1 MSESHRIVVTGLG
14 SVTSLGHT
22 ASTLWDNLIAGKS
35 GIERIASF
43 DPAIYSCQVG
53 AEVKNFNPEDYM
65 DVKDAKRSDRFTH
78 FAVAATQNAIQD
90 AEFDLK
96 QFDPFRVGVI
106 IGSGIGG
113 IDTIQ
118 KQTARFHNLGALRVS
133 PFMIP
138 SLICNMASGIVA
150 IQYGFKGPNFSAV
163 TACSSS
169 AHTIGEAYH
178 MLKLGKAD
186 AIFAGGSEAALVGLS
201 FAGFC
206 MMKAMSTHFNGEPER
221 ASRPFDAQR
230 DGFVMGEG
238 AGIVLLETLESALA
252 RKAKI
257 YCEVIGYAANCDA
270 YHITSPDPEGSGLAN
285 CLKNLLHE
293 SGLQPT
299 DVDYINAHGTSTEM
313 NDKTETFAIKRV
325 FKGDAKKIK
334 ISSTKSMTGHLL
346 GAVGGIE
353 AIVCAKVIE
362 TGIIPPTI
370 NYENPDPECDLDYV
384 PNRAIR
390 QNVNVAIS
398 ENLGFGGHNAALMFR
413 KYS

>member
-1 MSESHRIVVTGLG
+1 MPQLHRVVITGLG
-14 SVTSLGHT
+14 SITSLGHNV
-22 ASTLWDNLIAGKS
+22 ATLWDSLVAGKS
-35 GIERIASF
+35 GVARITSF
-43 DPAIYSCQVG
+43 ETYPCQVG
-53 AEVKNFNPEDYM
+53 AEVVDFNPEDYM
-65 DVKDAKRSDRFTH
+65 DAKDAKRSDRFTH

-90 AEFDLK
+90 AAFNAK

-113 IDTIQ
+113 VDTIQ
-118 KQTARFHNLGALRVS
+118 KQTARFHNMGALRVS

-138 SLICNMASGIVA
+138 SLLCNMASGIVA
-150 IQYGFKGPNFSAV
+150 IQYGFKGPNFSTV

-169 AHTIGEAYH
+169 AHTIGEAYN
-178 MLKLGKAD
+178 LLRLGKAD

-201 FAGFC
+201 FSGFC
-206 MMKAMSTHFNGEPER
+206 MMKAMSTHFNNEPER

-238 AGIVLLETLESALA
+238 AGIVLLETLESALM

-270 YHITSPDPEGSGLAN
+270 YHITNPDPEGSGLAN

-293 SGLQPT
+293 SELQST
-299 DVDYINAHGTSTEM
+299 DVDYINAHGTSTEI
-313 NDKTETFAIKRV
+313 NDKVETRAIKHA
-325 FKGDAKKIK
+325 FKENARNIK

-353 AIVCAKVIE
+353 VIICAKVIE

-384 PNRAIR
+384 PNKAIR
-390 QNVNVAIS
+390 HNVNVAIS

>member
-1 MSESHRIVVTGLG
+1 MSHRIVITGLG
-14 SVTSLGHT
+14 SITSLGHT

-35 GIERIASF
+35 GIARIASF
-43 DPAIYSCQVG
+43 DPTIYSCQVG

-65 DVKDAKRSDRFTH
+65 DVKDVKRSDRFTH
-78 FAVAATQNAIQD
+78 FAVAATQNVIRD
-90 AEFDLK
+90 AAFDLK

-113 IDTIQ
+113 VDTIQ
-118 KQTARFHNLGALRVS
+118 KQTARFHNMGALRVS

-138 SLICNMASGIVA
+138 SLLCNMASGVVA
-150 IQYGFKGPNFSAV
+150 IQYGFKGPNFSTV

-169 AHTIGEAYH
+169 THTIGEAYH

-252 RKAKI
+252 RRAKI

-270 YHITSPDPEGSGLAN
+270 YHITSPAPEGGGLAN
-285 CLKNLLHE
+285 CLENLLQE

-299 DVDYINAHGTSTEM
+299 DVDYINAHGTSTDI
-313 NDKTETFAIKRV
+313 NDKTEPLAMKHV
-325 FKGDAKKIK
+325 FKENTKKLK

-346 GAVGGIE
+346 GAVGGVE
-353 AIVCAKVIE
+353 AIVCAKTIE

-398 ENLGFGGHNAALMFR
+398 ENLGFGGHNTALMFR